1 MKQIDVWL
9 VDAFTDK
16 PLTGNAAG
24 VVLDAEGL
32 DDETLRAISAEL
44 GVSETAFVLPSEN
57 EGADCRLRFFTPT
70 QEVDLCGH
78 ATVAAFWT
86 LASEGRLPLEDGEN
100 RLVQETEVGNL
111 PVWIE
116 MAQGAPVEVRMGQ
129 KLPRFETP
137 EVNLDKIA
145 ALFGIGRTNLTEEL
159 PVEIVST
166 GIRSLHIPV
175 EGLSCFPELR
185 VLNRGVL
192 DLSSTHEVST
202 IQIFALEANHPDA
215 DAHCRVFAPA
225 VGLPEDP
232 VTGTAAGA
240 LAAYVVRH
248 GLKPEGKDGITT
260 FTVEQGEEI
269 GRAGLVSATIE
280 RDDEEFKAIR
290 VGGRAVIALQGR
302 LTLSQ

>member
-1 MKQIDVWL
+1 MNEIDVWV
-9 VDAFTDK
+9 VDAFTDQ

-32 DDETLRAISAEL
+32 GDDTLRRISAEI
-44 GVSETAFVLPSEN
+44 GASETAFVLPAEN
-57 EGADCRLRFFTPT
+57 EGADLRLRFFTPT

-86 LASEGRLPLEDGEN
+86 LAGKGRLSLEDGEN
-100 RLVQETEVGNL
+100 RLVQETAVGNL
-111 PVWIE
+111 PVWIDMVE
-116 MAQGAPVEVRMGQ
+116 GAPTEVRMGQ

-137 EVNLDKIA
+137 EVNLDKMA
-145 ALFGIGRTNLTEEL
+145 ALFGIGRTKVSEEL

-166 GIRSLHIPV
+166 GLRSLHIPV

-185 VLNRGVL
+185 VLNRGLL
-192 DLSSTHEVST
+192 DLSSTHEVSS
-202 IQIFALEANHPDA
+202 IQLFTMEANHPDA

-225 VGLPEDP
+225 VGVPEDP

-240 LAAYVVRH
+240 LGAYAVRH

-260 FTVEQGEEI
+260 LVVEQGEEI
-269 GRAGLVSATIE
+269 GRAGRVAVTIE
-280 RDDEEFKAIR
+280 RDEEEFKAIR
-290 VGGRAVIALQGR
+290 IGGRAVITLEGR
-302 LTLSQ
+302 LSLSK